1 MGIKVLFIYPNT
13 FGMNMLP
20 PAIAIFS
27 SILKSKGHKI
37 QIFDTTYYAVD
48 FSIDTHGS
56 KTVKHTTSTGEKSK
70 MDNLH
75 VLPFDMGKRGI
86 KLKTTDWKNDF
97 EKQLEEFRPD
107 LIAISSTEDMW
118 ELGMQILE
126 EAKNYKIKNNIP
138 VLAGGVFPTF
148 APEICIKEELVD
160 LVCVGE
166 GENALIDL
174 CSKIENNE
182 DYSDVTNL
190 WIKKNGKLIKKNIIS
205 KPVNIN
211 SSPRID
217 ISLFEENRL
226 YKPMSGK
233 IYKMFPVET
242 IRGCPYR
249 CRYCNS
255 PSQIEFYNKETNG
268 GFFRKKSMKLVY
280 DELKYFKEKHQ
291 VEYNYFWADTF
302 LAMNKREFDEF
313 CEMYSDIKLPFW
325 IQTRPETV
333 NDYNIKKL
341 AEVGLHRMA
350 FGIEHGNEKFRREVL
365 DRQWNNENIIERL
378 TIPHKYG
385 VEFSLT
391 NITGLPT
398 ETKKLAFDTIELN
411 RQIDADNYICSTFM
425 PFHGTPLRKMCED
438 LGYIKPGTI
447 TKSLYSEQSML
458 NMPQFTPD
466 EIEGIRKCF
475 VLYIK
480 FPKNRWK
487 EIKKAEKNDEEGR
500 KNYEKLKKEYLE
512 TYLPK
517 PDTDPHAQVV

>member
-425 PFHGTPLRKMCED
+425 PFHGTLLRKMCED

>member
-48 FSIDTHGS
+48 FNIDTHGS